1 MNNLAFCIL
10 FKDQDVK
17 WEKLK
22 VKNYSLK
29 LNKKVSK
36 KKRDLSFYG
45 TFFLSKLLIKSF
57 LINYL

>member
-10 FKDQDVK
+10 FKDEDVK

-36 KKRDLSFYG
+36 KKKRSIFLWNILSQ
-45 TFFLSKLLIKSF
+45 
-57 LINYL
+57 

>member
-36 KKRDLSFYG
+36 KKEIYLFMEHSF
-45 TFFLSKLLIKSF
+45 SV
-57 LINYL
+57 NY